1 MGLVGNL
8 EDLSLQDI
16 LQLINLS
23 ARTGILKIENP
34 EGRSVIAFK
43 DGAIV
48 YASSDLININLPKML
63 VEMGKLNQ
71 TQLDKIY
78 TKLRQK
84 PSTSFTAELISG
96 GLLNPKIIYEIAKKY
111 FQAVIQRLISHEE
124 GKFSFSLEDSI
135 SLEKINFKPTDIYL
149 EEGISPQYIL
159 MDGAKTT
166 DELLSE
172 INKSTQKAFKEFINQ
187 EQGEDELFFLP
198 GTSAEDG
205 WEKDFWKTEEEKEEE
220 TTFEAE
226 ESRIERADLQARL
239 AAAASIEKNIILIDD
254 ESFVREQISKY
265 MRNFGF
271 SVNSCITIE
280 EALNQCRSLYQQGK
294 NTIVVVD
301 LIMPSFDPTSLLGG
315 LDLLEKVNQEMPN
328 IPVALMT
335 EYTDVKVRHKA
346 YLMGAINYLF
356 KPDSTKISIDEI
368 EKVYS
373 QFAEELVCIFL
384 PIFENMEKGKQSLQ
398 KVEPQYVIGRGGFSL
413 TDSDKSL
420 RKQISSL
427 KEMIEELQHPE
438 SSSQISLL
446 ALRLASEVLER
457 AFLFLVKSDEYV
469 GVGGF
474 GLSTKV
480 PITEKLRGIKI
491 PLWKDCIFDY
501 VLETK
506 CTFKGKIPESSW
518 NQYLIEQLEGYK
530 PREVVIIP
538 IISKARVIAL
548 LYGDNKDR
556 DKPIDTIEGIEIFM
570 SQVGIAFE
578 NAVLER
584 KLRSLIPK

>member
-8 EDLSLQDI
+8 EDLSLRDI
-16 LQLINLS
+16 LHLINLS

-48 YASSDLININLPKML
+48 FASSELININLPKML
-63 VEMGKLNQ
+63 VEMGKLSQ
-71 TQLDKIY
+71 HKLDQIF

-84 PSTSFTAELISG
+84 SSTSFTAELINS
-96 GLLNPKIIYEIAKKY
+96 GLLNTKIIYEIAKKY
-111 FQAVIQRLISHEE
+111 FQAVIQRLVSYEE
-124 GKFSFSLEDSI
+124 GKFSFSLEESI

-149 EEGISPQYIL
+149 EEGINPQNIL
-159 MDGAKTT
+159 VDAAKTT
-166 DELLSE
+166 DDILHE
-172 INKSTQKAFKEFINQ
+172 INNSTQKAFKDFISQ
-187 EQGEDELFFLP
+187 EQGEDDLFFLP

-205 WEKDFWKTEEEKEEE
+205 WESDFWKTEEEKEEE
-220 TTFEAE
+220 ATFEAE
-226 ESRIERADLQARL
+226 ETRIDRADLRARL
-239 AAAASIEKNIILIDD
+239 AASASIEKNLVLIDD
-254 ESFVREQISKY
+254 ESFVREQISKN
-265 MRNFGF
+265 MRNYGLT
-271 SVNSCITIE
+271 VYSCITIE

-294 NTIVVVD
+294 NTIIVVD
-301 LIMPSFDPTSLLGG
+301 LIMSSFDPTSLLGG
-315 LDLLEKVNQEMPN
+315 LDLLEKVSLEMPG

-346 YLMGAINYLF
+346 YLLGAINYLF
-356 KPDSTKISIDEI
+356 KPDSTKVSIDAI
-368 EKVYS
+368 ESVYS
-373 QFAEELVCIFL
+373 QFSEELVCILL
-384 PIFENMEKGKQSLQ
+384 PIFETMEKEKRSLE
-398 KVEPQYVIGRGGFSL
+398 KAEPRSIVGRGRFSIS
-413 TDSDKSL
+413 DSDRSL
-420 RKQISSL
+420 RKQICAL

-457 AFLFLVKSDEYV
+457 AFLFLVKSEEYV

-506 CTFKGKIPESSW
+506 CTFKGKIPDSQW
-518 NQYLIEQLEGYK
+518 NRYLIEQLEGYN

-538 IISKARVIAL
+538 IMSKARVIAL
-548 LYGDNKDR
+548 LYGDNKDH

>member
-8 EDLSLQDI
+8 EDLSLRNI
-16 LQLINLS
+16 LHLINLS

-48 YASSDLININLPKML
+48 FASSELININLPKML
-63 VEMGKLNQ
+63 VEMGKLSQ
-71 TQLDKIY
+71 HKLDQIF

-84 PSTSFTAELISG
+84 SSTSFTAELINS
-96 GLLNPKIIYEIAKKY
+96 GLLNTKIIYEIAKKY
-111 FQAVIQRLISHEE
+111 FQAVIQRLVSYEE
-124 GKFSFSLEDSI
+124 GKFSFSLEESI

-149 EEGISPQYIL
+149 EEGINPQNIL
-159 MDGAKTT
+159 VDAAKTT
-166 DELLSE
+166 DDILHE
-172 INKSTQKAFKEFINQ
+172 INNSTQKAFKDFISQ
-187 EQGEDELFFLP
+187 EQGEDDLFFLP

-205 WEKDFWKTEEEKEEE
+205 WESDFWKTEEEKEEE
-220 TTFEAE
+220 ATFEAE
-226 ESRIERADLQARL
+226 ETRIDRADLRARL
-239 AAAASIEKNIILIDD
+239 AASASIEKNLVLIDD
-254 ESFVREQISKY
+254 ESFVREQISKN
-265 MRNFGF
+265 MRNYGLT
-271 SVNSCITIE
+271 VYSCITIE

-294 NTIVVVD
+294 NTIIVVD
-301 LIMPSFDPTSLLGG
+301 LIMSSFDPTSLLGG
-315 LDLLEKVNQEMPN
+315 LDLLEKVSLEMPG

-346 YLMGAINYLF
+346 YLLGAINYLF
-356 KPDSTKISIDEI
+356 KPDSTKVSIDAI
-368 EKVYS
+368 ESVYS
-373 QFAEELVCIFL
+373 QFSEELVCILL
-384 PIFENMEKGKQSLQ
+384 PIFETMEKEKRSLE
-398 KVEPQYVIGRGGFSL
+398 KAEPRSIVGRGRFSIS
-413 TDSDKSL
+413 DSDRSL
-420 RKQISSL
+420 RKQICAL

-457 AFLFLVKSDEYV
+457 AFLFLVKSEEYV

-506 CTFKGKIPESSW
+506 CTFKGKIPDSQW
-518 NQYLIEQLEGYK
+518 NRYLIEQLEGYN

-538 IISKARVIAL
+538 IMSKARVIAL
-548 LYGDNKDR
+548 LYGDNKDH

>member
-8 EDLSLQDI
+8 EDLSLRDI
-16 LQLINLS
+16 LHLINLS

-48 YASSDLININLPKML
+48 FTSSELLNINLPKML
-63 VEMGKLNQ
+63 IEMGKLSQ
-71 TQLDKIY
+71 HQLDQIFA
-78 TKLRQK
+78 KLRQK
-84 PSTSFTAELISG
+84 PSTSFTAELINS
-96 GLLNPKIIYEIAKKY
+96 GLLNPKIIYEMAKKY
-111 FQAVIQRLISHEE
+111 FQAVIQRLVSYEE
-124 GKFSFSLEDSI
+124 GKFSFSLEESI

-149 EEGISPQYIL
+149 EEGISPQYVL

-166 DELLSE
+166 DDILHE
-172 INKSTQKAFKEFINQ
+172 INNSTQKAFKDFISQ

-198 GTSAEDG
+198 GASAEDG
-205 WEKDFWKTEEEKEEE
+205 WESDFWKTEEEKEKEA
-220 TTFEAE
+220 TFEAE
-226 ESRIERADLQARL
+226 ETRIDRADLRARL
-239 AAAASIEKNIILIDD
+239 AASASIEKNLVLIDD
-254 ESFVREQISKY
+254 ESFVREQINKN
-265 MRNFGF
+265 MRNYGLT
-271 SVNSCITIE
+271 VYSCITIE

-294 NTIVVVD
+294 NTIIVVD

-315 LDLLEKVNQEMPN
+315 LDLLEKVSLEMPG

-346 YLMGAINYLF
+346 YLLGAINYLF
-356 KPDSTKISIDEI
+356 KPDSTKVSIDAI
-368 EKVYS
+368 ESVYA
-373 QFAEELVCIFL
+373 QFSEELVCILL
-384 PIFENMEKGKQSLQ
+384 PIFENMEKEKRSLE
-398 KVEPQYVIGRGGFSL
+398 KAEPRSIVGRRGFSV
-413 TDSDKSL
+413 SDADRLL
-420 RKQISSL
+420 RKQICAL

-480 PITEKLRGIKI
+480 PITEKLRGIRI

-501 VLETK
+501 VLESK
-506 CTFKGKIPESSW
+506 CTFKGKIPDSPW
-518 NQYLIEQLEGYK
+518 NRYLIEQLEGYN

-548 LYGDNKDR
+548 LYGDNKDH

>member
-8 EDLSLQDI
+8 EDLSLRDI
-16 LQLINLS
+16 LHLINLS

-48 YASSDLININLPKML
+48 FASSELININLPKML
-63 VEMGKLNQ
+63 VEMGKLSQ
-71 TQLDKIY
+71 HKLDQIF

-84 PSTSFTAELISG
+84 SSTSFTAELINS
-96 GLLNPKIIYEIAKKY
+96 GLLNTKIIYEIAKKY
-111 FQAVIQRLISHEE
+111 FQAVIQRLVSYEE
-124 GKFSFSLEDSI
+124 GKFSFSLEESI

-149 EEGISPQYIL
+149 EEGINPQNIL
-159 MDGAKTT
+159 VDAAKTT
-166 DELLSE
+166 DDILHE
-172 INKSTQKAFKEFINQ
+172 INNSTQKAFKDFISQ
-187 EQGEDELFFLP
+187 EQGEDDLFFLP

-205 WEKDFWKTEEEKEEE
+205 WESDFWKTEEEKEEE
-220 TTFEAE
+220 ATFEAE
-226 ESRIERADLQARL
+226 ETRIDRADLRARL
-239 AAAASIEKNIILIDD
+239 AASASIEKNLVLIDD
-254 ESFVREQISKY
+254 ESFVREQISKN
-265 MRNFGF
+265 MRNYGLT
-271 SVNSCITIE
+271 VYSCITIE

-294 NTIVVVD
+294 NTIIVVD
-301 LIMPSFDPTSLLGG
+301 LIMSSFDPTSLLGG
-315 LDLLEKVNQEMPN
+315 LDLLEKVSLEMPG

-346 YLMGAINYLF
+346 YLLGAINYLF
-356 KPDSTKISIDEI
+356 KPDSTKVSIDAI
-368 EKVYS
+368 ESVYS
-373 QFAEELVCIFL
+373 QFSEELVCILL
-384 PIFENMEKGKQSLQ
+384 PIFETMEKEKRSLE
-398 KVEPQYVIGRGGFSL
+398 KAEPRSIVGRGRFSIS
-413 TDSDKSL
+413 DSDRSL
-420 RKQISSL
+420 RKQICAL

-457 AFLFLVKSDEYV
+457 AFLFLVKSEEYV

-480 PITEKLRGIKI
+480 PITEKLRGIRI

-506 CTFKGKIPESSW
+506 CTFKGKIPDSQW
-518 NQYLIEQLEGYK
+518 NRYLIEQLEGYN

-538 IISKARVIAL
+538 IMSKARVIAL
-548 LYGDNKDR
+548 LYGDNKDH